1 MKKTY
6 PSPNPS
12 PIGNSSY
19 TSRDDIAEWLKYQEV
34 NQRFQYQRKPRVVSS
49 MIPIRPFHSIS
60 IDLIDKSNQPSLV
73 IKNGLVR
80 KSYHYMFVIVDN
92 FSRFSPTHKRTEGRA
107 PVWGSEFTSKRRRT
121 TGGIQQKPL

>member
-1 MKKTY
+1 MKQTY

-34 NQRFQYQRKPRVVSS
+34 NRRSQYQRKPRVVSS

-60 IDLIDKSNQPSLV
+60 IDLSDKSNQSFLV
-73 IKNGLVR
+73 IKKVYF
-80 KSYHYMFVIVDN
+80 KKH
-92 FSRFSPTHKRTEGRA
+92 
-107 PVWGSEFTSKRRRT
+107 T
-121 TGGIQQKPL
+121 TTYLLL

>member
-1 MKKTY
+1 VLDRNALYINMKKTY

-34 NQRFQYQRKPRVVSS
+34 NQRSQYQRKPRVVSS

-60 IDLIDKSNQPSLV
+60 IDSIDKSNQPSLV
-73 IKNGLVR
+73 IKKKV
-80 KSYHYMFVIVDN
+80 
-92 FSRFSPTHKRTEGRA
+92 
-107 PVWGSEFTSKRRRT
+107 
-121 TGGIQQKPL
+121 